1 MARSTFQ
8 SSAELV
14 TVLIA
19 LRNDRQGLAKTLA
32 SLVDQPNADAFRILI
47 IDCNSLDFPIDVVR
61 EYEQRMI
68 IDFYVGHDRGIYHSW
83 NRGLRLVNTRWV
95 TFFGAGDLFVPNAAT
110 LLVEA
115 AKCGAAADVISS
127 KSENIYPRGHREVR
141 GDPFNARSFTR
152 FFTIN
157 HSGTLYRTSLF
168 AEYGNFDENYRS
180 SGDYDFLMRI
190 RNRASFGFIDAVIS
204 QYIVGGI
211 SSSSLRPIKESY
223 RVRERHRAVLPY
235 QNKLL
240 FLRSAM
246 AFYRMR
252 FFR

>member
-1 MARSTFQ
+1 MSRSTFQ
-8 SSAELV
+8 SSSQLV

-32 SLVDQPNADAFRILI
+32 SLVNQPNADAFRILV

-61 EYEQRMI
+61 EYKKRMN

-83 NRGLRLVNTRWV
+83 NRGLRLVSTQWV
-95 TFFGAGDLFVPNAAT
+95 TFFGAGDLFLPNAAT

-115 AKCGAAADVISS
+115 AKCEDAADVISS
-127 KSENIYPRGHREVR
+127 KSENLYPRGRIEVR
-141 GDPFNARSFTR
+141 GDPFNALSFAR

-157 HSGTLYRTSLF
+157 HSGTLYRTSIF

-180 SGDYDFLMRI
+180 SGDYDFLLRI
-190 RNRASFGFIDAVIS
+190 RNRARFGFIDAVIS

-211 SSSSLRPIKESY
+211 SSSSTLPLKETFSIRKKYKTVSTFENWKLRLRGTASFY
-223 RVRERHRAVLPY
+223 YV
-235 QNKLL
+235 KL
-240 FLRSAM
+240 
-246 AFYRMR
+246 
-252 FFR
+252 FR